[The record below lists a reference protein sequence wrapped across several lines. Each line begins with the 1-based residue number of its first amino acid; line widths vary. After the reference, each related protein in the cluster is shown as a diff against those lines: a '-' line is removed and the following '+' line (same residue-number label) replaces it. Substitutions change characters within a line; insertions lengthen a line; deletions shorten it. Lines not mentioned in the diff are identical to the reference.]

1 MAEEK
6 VMTMSE
12 DLKSWGIGLLI
23 LGGLHF
29 AIPFL
34 SPHWGMVLIP
44 LGILSLTVKHRGMF
58 IGIGA
63 GLILVG
69 FLNII
74 GSLDAGT
81 GFWTVFGC
89 LQIYWGIKEIAK
101 FASYGRLVAG
111 DHFSEASEVLDLKA
125 NKEIQKYVE
134 ES

>member
-12 DLKSWGIGLLI
+12 DLKTWGVGLLI

-34 SPHWGMVLIP
+34 SPHWGMILIP

-58 IGIGA
+58 IAIGA

-69 FLNII
+69 FLNFT
-74 GSLDAGT
+74 GSLDGGT

-101 FASYGRLVAG
+101 FAGYGRLAEG
-111 DHFSEASEVLDLKA
+111 NHLSEVSEVLDSEA
-125 NKEIQKYVE
+125 DKEIQKYVE
-134 ES
+134 ER

>member
-12 DLKSWGIGLLI
+12 DLRGWGVGLLI
-23 LGGLHF
+23 IGGLHF
-29 AIPFL
+29 VIPVL
-34 SPHWGMVLIP
+34 SPYWGMVLIP
-44 LGILSLTVKHRGMF
+44 LGMLSLTVKHRGMF

-81 GFWTVFGC
+81 GFWTVFGG

-101 FASYGRLVAG
+101 FGTYGRMVGG
-111 DHFSEASEVLDLKA
+111 DDLGHASEVLDLKA
-125 NKEIQKYVE
+125 NNNTQQYVE
-134 ES
+134 